1 MIKVRDGSVL
11 IDTPSGIT
19 FSVRMPLSHV
29 PAEGEEI
36 FLYVHTVFSQ
46 QTGFDLYGFREEE
59 ELEVFR
65 TLLEVPGIGP
75 SMALRILS
83 ELTLKELAMA
93 VRTGNVSLLKRVRGL
108 GTKKAEM
115 VIFAL
120 KDVALPEIE
129 EDTAISEAIKA
140 LTTLGMDYPQ
150 ARLLV
155 TQALKEGFQ
164 KVEDLISYALRHR
177 SRSI

>member
-1 MIKVRDGSVL
+1 
-11 IDTPSGIT
+11 
-19 FSVRMPLSHV
+19 
-29 PAEGEEI
+29 
-36 FLYVHTVFSQ
+36 
-46 QTGFDLYGFREEE
+46 
-59 ELEVFR
+59 
-65 TLLEVPGIGP
+65 
-75 SMALRILS
+75 MALRILS

-93 VRTGNVSLLKRVRGL
+93 VRTGNVSILKRVKGL

-120 KDVALPEIE
+120 KDVDLPEIE

-155 TQALKEGFQ
+155 TQALKEGLR
-164 KVEDLISYALRHR
+164 KVEDLIGYALRHR
-177 SRSI
+177 SKTI

>member
-1 MIKVRDGSVL
+1 MKGGYVL
-11 IDTPSGIT
+11 VDTPAGIT
-19 FSVRMPLSHV
+19 FSVRV
-29 PAEGEEI
+29 PSSYLPTEGDEI
-36 FLYVHTVFSQ
+36 FLYVHTVFNQ
-46 QTGFDLYGFREEE
+46 QTGFELYGFREEE
-59 ELEVFR
+59 ELGVFR

-75 SMALRILS
+75 AMALRILS

-93 VRTGNVSLLKRVRGL
+93 VRTGNVSILKRVKGL

-120 KDVALPEIE
+120 KDVDLPEIE

-155 TQALKEGFQ
+155 TQALKEGLR
-164 KVEDLISYALRHR
+164 KVEDLIGYALRHR
-177 SRSI
+177 SKTI